1 MKLGSHMSIAG
12 GLDQAILR
20 GEQVGCEAVQIFTKS
35 STQWTAK
42 PLDSKDI
49 ERFKKTLKRSSV
61 SVVLVHDSYLI
72 NLGSPK
78 KDDRKKS
85 VLAFLEEMKRVET
98 LGLPYLVAHPGAHL
112 GSGEEEGLRWIA
124 ESINQ
129 LHLKTKGYHMKIL
142 LETTAG
148 QGTTLGHRFD
158 HLRRIFD
165 QVDASNRLGVCFD
178 TCHVFAAGYDFR
190 TPQGYQKVMKEFNE
204 VVGLKR
210 IDAFHLNDSKKD
222 IGCRVDR
229 HEHIGKGFIG
239 KEGFRALMR
248 DHRFEKT
255 PMVLETPK
263 GKEMREDLEN
273 LWLLRS
279 LV

>member
-1 MKLGSHMSIAG
+1 MSIAG

-20 GEQVGCEAVQIFTKS
+20 GEKVGCEAVQIFTKS
-35 STQWTAK
+35 STQWAAK
-42 PLDSKDI
+42 PLDPKDI
-49 ERFKKTLKRSSV
+49 ERFKETLKRSSV
-61 SVVLVHDSYLI
+61 SVVFVHDSYLI
-72 NLGSPK
+72 NLGSPNK
-78 KDDRKKS
+78 NDRKKS
-85 VLAFLEEMKRVET
+85 VSAFLEEMRRVET

-129 LHLKTKGYHMKIL
+129 LHLKTKGYTMKIL

-148 QGTTLGHRFD
+148 QGTTLGDRFD
-158 HLRRIFD
+158 HLKRIFD

-210 IDAFHLNDSKKD
+210 IKAFHLNDSKKD

-248 DHRFEKT
+248 DLRFEKI

-273 LWLLRS
+273 LHLLRS
-279 LV
+279 LT

>member
-1 MKLGSHMSIAG
+1 
-12 GLDQAILR
+12 
-20 GEQVGCEAVQIFTKS
+20 
-35 STQWTAK
+35 
-42 PLDSKDI
+42 
-49 ERFKKTLKRSSV
+49 
-61 SVVLVHDSYLI
+61 
-72 NLGSPK
+72 
-78 KDDRKKS
+78 
-85 VLAFLEEMKRVET
+85 
-98 LGLPYLVAHPGAHL
+98 
-112 GSGEEEGLRWIA
+112 
-124 ESINQ
+124 
-129 LHLKTKGYHMKIL
+129 MKIL

-148 QGTTLGHRFD
+148 QGTTLGDRFD
-158 HLRRIFD
+158 HLKRIFD

-210 IDAFHLNDSKKD
+210 IKAFHLNDSKKD

-248 DHRFEKT
+248 DLRFEKI

-273 LWLLRS
+273 LHLLRS
-279 LV
+279 LT